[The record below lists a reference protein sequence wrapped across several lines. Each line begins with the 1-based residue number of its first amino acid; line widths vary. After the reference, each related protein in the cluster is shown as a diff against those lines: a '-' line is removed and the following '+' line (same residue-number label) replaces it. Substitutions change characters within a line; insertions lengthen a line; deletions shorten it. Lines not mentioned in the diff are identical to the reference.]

1 MRARVIVIGV
11 FAVGCSMDNPA
22 FETGAA
28 SGSEVGTATDSSGA
42 DGDEDNMSMGSAE
55 AGSAEGT
62 TDGTADGTA
71 EGQEAPE
78 PLCPLDPGVPLQIEL
93 GPPGCSGMP
102 ETLTV
107 FREFESVSGST
118 IYAYGCESNNG
129 CDVCSNAQEDVPIPM
144 NFGPLELGGLAEVVA
159 PLQCLR
165 IVANRVNAANPDLC
179 TYQTVLIEPYIGV
192 SGSLPPLL
200 LASNTPDVML
210 PNRSMESGLHQFEPM
225 LVDDEE
231 CPCDEYPAECC
242 NGTPTKTLAYDI
254 GMNNP
259 VQIGADAVP
268 VPITND
274 LAYEFFALDGY
285 QPGLCDE
292 PTRGAWALVRKA
304 PP

>member
-28 SGSEVGTATDSSGA
+28 SGSEVGTATDSSGSA

-55 AGSAEGT
+55 A
-62 TDGTADGTA
+62 GTADGTA

-78 PLCPLDPGVPLQIEL
+78 PLCPLAPGEPLQIEL

-102 ETLTV
+102 ETLTI

-118 IYAYGCESNNG
+118 IYAYGCESDSG
-129 CDVCSNAQEDVPIPM
+129 CDMCSNAQEDVPIPM
-144 NFGPLELGGLAEVVA
+144 NFGPLHLDGLADVVA
-159 PLQCLR
+159 PLQCLK
-165 IVANRVNAANPDLC
+165 IVAHRVNPANPDVC
-179 TYQTVLIEPYIGV
+179 TYQTVLIEPFIGA

-210 PNRSMESGLHQFEPM
+210 PERSMASGLAQFEPM

-242 NGTPTKTLAYDI
+242 NGIPTKTLAYNI

-268 VPITND
+268 VPISNEV
-274 LAYEFFALDGY
+274 AYEFFALDGY
-285 QPGLCDE
+285 QPGVCDE

-304 PP
+304 LP